1 MNFNGINDGDKQKDG
16 KRWLMLLLS
25 LFLASAIWLLHTLSL
40 DYSVFLEYSVRL
52 ESSLEGRAGFSV
64 SDDKLIVRGRAEGY
78 YILKQRI
85 GRPKMLTV
93 TASPDVLHL
102 KDSAKNLFYANCEDL
117 KSGIIE
123 ALGTNVNVEFIV
135 TNTMDFEF
143 TKISN
148 KRVPVVPSISISFAG
163 QYMPIGEIVLS
174 PDSVDIYGDEKLLS
188 AIDSV
193 RTEIISYNKV
203 DVPIQGITEL
213 VPIRRIH
220 FSEKNIYYSLNVERY
235 IEESVR
241 IAVTAEGVPSGK
253 GMIVLPSEITLK
265 YRRLFG
271 GEKCEAEDFKFVV
284 NYEDFLE
291 TIDSKLI
298 PKPAILPDG
307 VVSYEIEP
315 HFVDC
320 VLFDN
325 KSER

>member
-1 MNFNGINDGDKQKDG
+1 MNFNGVKDQEKQKDG

-25 LFLASAIWLLHTLSL
+25 FFLAAAIWLLHSLSL
-40 DYSVFLEYSVRL
+40 DYSVFLEYTVRL
-52 ESSLEGRAGFSV
+52 ESSLEGRSGFSV

-85 GRPKMLTV
+85 GRPKQITV
-93 TASPDVLHL
+93 NASPSVLHL
-102 KDSAKNLFYANCEDL
+102 KDSEKNIFYANCEDL

-143 TKISN
+143 TKIAN
-148 KRVPVVPSISISFAG
+148 KRVPVVPATSISFAG
-163 QYMPIGEIVLS
+163 QYMPIGNIVLR

-193 RTEIISYNKV
+193 RTETISYNKV
-203 DVPIQGITEL
+203 EAPIQGITEL
-213 VPIRRIH
+213 VPIRRIR
-220 FSEKNIYYSLNVERY
+220 FSEKNIYYTLNVERY
-235 IEESVR
+235 IEESIR
-241 IAVTAEGVPSGK
+241 ITVVPDGVPHGK

-265 YRRLFG
+265 YKRLFG
-271 GEKCEAEDFKFVV
+271 GEQCDAEDFKFVV
-284 NYEDFLE
+284 NYRDFLE
-291 TIDSKLI
+291 TIDAKLI
-298 PKPAILPDG
+298 PKPVLLPKG
-307 VVSYEIEP
+307 VLSYEIEP

-325 KSER
+325 RTE